1 MSRLQLEMSEVQR
14 QEADFKQK
22 EKELKEK
29 EKVCGVI
36 LSCIQL
42 CSSRRLGQ
50 MKIMIYCLRRLSQKA
65 AWNIDTICHDGK
77 SKTVMRYGI
86 AIHRQFCK

>member
-1 MSRLQLEMSEVQR
+1 MSEVQR

-42 CSSRRLGQ
+42 CSSRRLGK
-50 MKIMIYCLRRLSQKA
+50 MKIMIYCL
-65 AWNIDTICHDGK
+65 
-77 SKTVMRYGI
+77 
-86 AIHRQFCK
+86 